1 MRIKAVLHIICMMT
15 LLVSCDDFDEDN
27 YVSLPVETTL
37 MDKWHTTIGYAYAG
51 GTVKDKNYD
60 MVGNVFSDGKV
71 TDTHGYGAGSIKKQT
86 EITYQVEDN
95 HYNTVGYVNIT
106 TGEVKDKHYD
116 VVGYGSGENIWK
128 AGVILL
134 LFDK

>member
-1 MRIKAVLHIICMMT
+1 MIIV
-15 LLVSCDDFDEDN
+15 LVSCDDFDEDN

-71 TDTHGYGAGSIKKQT
+71 TDTHGYGTGSIKKQT
-86 EITYQVEDN
+86 ETTYQVEDN
-95 HYNTVGYVNIT
+95 IIT
-106 TGEVKDKHYD
+106 LWVM
-116 VVGYGSGENIWK
+116 
-128 AGVILL
+128 
-134 LFDK
+134 

>member
-1 MRIKAVLHIICMMT
+1 MMVIF
-15 LLVSCDDFDEDN
+15 VSCDDFDEDN
-27 YVSLPVETTL
+27 YVSLPLETTL
-37 MDKWHTTIGYAYAG
+37 IDKWHTTIGYAYIG

-60 MVGNVFSDGKV
+60 RIGNVYFDGKV
-71 TDTHGYGAGSIKKQT
+71 TDTHGYSAGSISKQT
-86 EITYQVEDN
+86 ETTYKVEDS

-134 LFDK
+134 LFEN